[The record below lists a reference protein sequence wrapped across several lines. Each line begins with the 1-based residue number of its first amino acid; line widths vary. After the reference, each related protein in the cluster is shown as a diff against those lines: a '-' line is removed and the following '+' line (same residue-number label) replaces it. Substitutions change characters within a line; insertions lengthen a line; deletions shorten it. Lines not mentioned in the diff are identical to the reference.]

1 MERKTNLKECKIV
14 RVPSRYG
21 LYSDRVEALEYTYA
35 ELPQVFSRKCSCKG
49 EKTSEGATAVIQG
62 EMVKVLMRCVDCRD
76 VGEEDL

>member
-1 MERKTNLKECKIV
+1 M
-14 RVPSRYG
+14 
-21 LYSDRVEALEYTYA
+21 EALEYTYA